1 METTRGPI
9 ERDGGHHPRHGST
22 SQLRPSK
29 ACRQFRGAIR
39 TRSGRR
45 GHPPRRH
52 LQASAIWEAS
62 CHGIRAARERSTGD
76 RGSDFGAAD
85 SQRRAEQGVEKPT
98 RGRGPGGG
106 IVAVTVFSSA
116 ARIRL
121 RVASY
126 CRRGLRARM
135 SWRPLANSIQTD
147 LGLGLGCRHRPL
159 FTFWSVTWSALGA
172 PAPSPNFDRN
182 ICVCPGHLSSMR
194 RVVVRSVRGDVILQG
209 S

>member
-135 SWRPLANSIQTD
+135 SWRPLANSIQT
-147 LGLGLGCRHRPL
+147 
-159 FTFWSVTWSALGA
+159 
-172 PAPSPNFDRN
+172 
-182 ICVCPGHLSSMR
+182 SMR
-194 RVVVRSVRGDVILQG
+194 FNSTTTPASDTGT
-209 S
+209 

>member
-1 METTRGPI
+1 METTRGAI
-9 ERDGGHHPRHGST
+9 ERDGSHHPRHGST
-22 SQLRPSK
+22 SQLPPSK
-29 ACRQFRGAIR
+29 ARRRSTGDMR
-39 TRSGRR
+39 TGPGRR
-45 GHPPRRH
+45 RNPPKRH
-52 LQASAIWEAS
+52 LQASALWEAS
-62 CHGIRAARERSTGD
+62 CHGIGTAREHSPGD
-76 RGSDFGAAD
+76 RGSDFSAAD
-85 SQRRAEQGVEKPT
+85 PQRRAEQGVEKPT

-159 FTFWSVTWSALGA
+159 FTFWSVAWSGLAA
-172 PAPSPNFDRN
+172 PAPLPNLDRN
-182 ICVCPGHLSSMR
+182 ICVCSGHLCSMR
-194 RVVVRSVRGDVILQG
+194 RVVVRSVRGDVILHG

>member
-22 SQLRPSK
+22 SQLHPSK

-126 CRRGLRARM
+126 CRRGLRARR
-135 SWRPLANSIQTD
+135 SWRPLANSMQTELR
-147 LGLGLGCRHRPL
+147 LGLGRRHRPL
-159 FTFWSVTWSALGA
+159 FTFVVLLGLDWEPQHLYRITTEIYACALDIYVRCGGLFFA
-172 PAPSPNFDRN
+172 PFEA
-182 ICVCPGHLSSMR
+182 M
-194 RVVVRSVRGDVILQG
+194 
-209 S
+209 